1 MGKANRERR
10 RMKEKARKRTQGARS
25 TWGGSSGPGS
35 FGPGS
40 FEPGGFDPGGFDAP
54 PTDDEVA
61 GTLIDQAILGL
72 CQGPPP
78 VVDRAV
84 GQLAAVTD
92 ARWRQ
97 TVDRLLD
104 EVLREALTGLW
115 RNGWQPVDLFRVVAR
130 DSDAAQLRLLR
141 AGVAAELA
149 RYAAATVDPRWAAQ
163 LAEARA
169 AVWWEPRLSAV
180 QASAQAHGA
189 DRRGFV
195 LGAVQLLHSLAHLPP
210 LDLLGPIPG
219 TAVPAARAPKNSV
232 DERIL
237 GRVRAFLAKAEST
250 PYPAEAETF
259 TAAAQALMAR
269 HSIDHALLMA
279 TGRTPSD
286 EPTARRVG
294 VDNPYEAPKV
304 SLLDAIASANRCRTV
319 WSKEFGFVNVIG
331 FPTDLDTV
339 ELIFTSLLVQATTA
353 MTREGQRTAAGGRAR
368 SKSFRQSFLLSYAMR
383 IRERL
388 TQATREQTE
397 TAAAEPGG
405 SRLLPVLSARSDAVD
420 ATTDRMFPK
429 LQQTSLGRIG
439 DAAGW
444 TSGRA
449 AADLAVLNPATA
461 LPD

>member
-1 MGKANRERR
+1 M
-10 RMKEKARKRTQGARS
+10 
-25 TWGGSSGPGS
+25 
-35 FGPGS
+35 
-40 FEPGGFDPGGFDAP
+40 
-54 PTDDEVA
+54 
-61 GTLIDQAILGL
+61 
-72 CQGPPP
+72 
-78 VVDRAV
+78 
-84 GQLAAVTD
+84 
-92 ARWRQ
+92 
-97 TVDRLLD
+97 
-104 EVLREALTGLW
+104 
-115 RNGWQPVDLFRVVAR
+115 
-130 DSDAAQLRLLR
+130 
-141 AGVAAELA
+141 
-149 RYAAATVDPRWAAQ
+149 
-163 LAEARA
+163 
-169 AVWWEPRLSAV
+169 
-180 QASAQAHGA
+180 
-189 DRRGFV
+189 
-195 LGAVQLLHSLAHLPP
+195 
-210 LDLLGPIPG
+210 
-219 TAVPAARAPKNSV
+219 PAARAPKNSV